1 MREDRTAHVAAER
14 DDEKI
19 ADPQGRSVVARRGRS
34 EFFPSGCV
42 NDELRCQKMEG

>member
-19 ADPQGRSVVARRGRS
+19 ADPQGRSVVGRRS
-34 EFFPSGCV
+34 ERSGPDV
-42 NDELRCQKMEG
+42 

>member
-19 ADPQGRSVVARRGRS
+19 ADPQGRSVVGAFR
-34 EFFPSGCV
+34 SGCV